1 MRRFHVKRSAWL
13 IVAALV
19 LMGCTSSPE
28 QSTVN
33 AAAAALGGAQRIQ
46 AVNTLAIEGT
56 GENTNLGQSLTPDA
70 VNVFKVTQYKR
81 SIDFANT
88 RWRLEQTRV
97 ATFGPP
103 NPQPQVQNFGVDGDV
118 AYNVQPNGM
127 AQRAAEQ
134 VAKDRRMETFHH
146 PIGALRAALA
156 QGAQLSNPRTEG
168 SDSVVDITTAQGDK
182 LTLYV
187 DSGTKLPSKVV
198 SMTSNNTNWLLGD
211 VTVETSFADYA
222 DVEGLKLPS
231 RISMKTDQYPAG
243 NVQVTKQ
250 TVNGDAGDLAAP
262 EAAKSAA
269 APPAIP
275 PPMVTAEEV
284 GRGIWYLAGQSHHSI
299 LVEFADHLALIEA
312 PQNEI
317 RTSAV
322 LAKVK
327 ELKPDK
333 PLRYVVNT
341 HAHFDHSGGLRRIM
355 AEDGVTII
363 THAGNKSFYE
373 AIAQR
378 PSTIYPDTLSKS
390 PKPPKIETVTDK
402 YELKDAS
409 RTVEIHHIPNLHS
422 ETMLIV
428 YFPAERLLIEADLYN
443 PPAPNT
449 PPPPQG
455 FPNARS
461 VAETVQKL
469 GLRVDRVMPIHGF
482 IIPYRNLEAA
492 VRATA
497 S

>member
-1 MRRFHVKRSAWL
+1 MRRSTWL
-13 IVAALV
+13 IGAALV
-19 LMGCTSSPE
+19 LLGCTSSPE
-28 QSTVN
+28 QATVN
-33 AAAAALGGAQRIQ
+33 DAANALGGAQRIQ
-46 AVNTLAIEGT
+46 AVNTLVIEGI

-70 VNVFKVTQYKR
+70 LNVFKVNEYKR
-81 SIDFANT
+81 SMDFANT
-88 RWRLEQTRV
+88 RWRLQQTRV

-118 AYNVQPNGM
+118 SYNIQPNGM

-134 VAKDRRMETFHH
+134 VAKDRRMEAFHH
-146 PIGALRAALA
+146 PIGAVRAALS
-156 QGAQLSNPRTEG
+156 QGAQLSKPRTEG
-168 SDSVVDITTAQGDK
+168 SDNVVDITTAQGDK
-182 LTLYV
+182 LTLFV

-198 SMTSNNTNWLLGD
+198 SMTSNNTNWVLGD
-211 VTVETSFADYA
+211 VAVETSFADYA
-222 DVEGLKLPS
+222 DVEGLKLPT
-231 RISMKTDQYPAG
+231 RINVKTDQYPAG

-269 APPAIP
+269 APAAVP
-275 PPMVTAEEV
+275 PPMVTAEQV
-284 GRGIWYLAGQSHHSI
+284 GQGIWYLAGQSHHSI

-312 PQNEI
+312 PQNEV
-317 RTSAV
+317 RTGAV
-322 LAKVK
+322 LAKIK

-333 PLRYVVNT
+333 PLRFVVNT

-355 AEDGVTII
+355 AEEGVTII

-378 PSTIYPDTLSKS
+378 PSTIYPDALSKS
-390 PKPPKIETVTDK
+390 PKTPKIESITEK

-422 ETMLIV
+422 ETMLIA
-428 YFPAERLLIEADLYN
+428 YFPAERLLVEADLYT

-455 FPNARS
+455 FPNAKS
-461 VAETVQKL
+461 VAETVRRL

-482 IIPYRNLEAA
+482 IVPYRSLEAA
-492 VRATA
+492 VRATQ